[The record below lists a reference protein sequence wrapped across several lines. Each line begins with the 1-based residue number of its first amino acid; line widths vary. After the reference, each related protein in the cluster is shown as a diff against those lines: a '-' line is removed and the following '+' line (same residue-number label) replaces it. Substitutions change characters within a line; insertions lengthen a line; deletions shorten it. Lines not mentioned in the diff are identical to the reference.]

1 MVRPIRGPVC
11 PLCGGPRSFIVAQ
24 LLVGPGRV
32 LRRRQCAACRR
43 QFEACEAAGPEA
55 EALAS

>member
-1 MVRPIRGPVC
+1 MVRLIQGPVC

-24 LLVGPGRV
+24 LPVAPGRV

-43 QFEACEAAGPEA
+43 QFEAYEAGEP